1 MLRTPGFGDF
11 SLFFEDFYGFLVFE
25 HREMAGKRSQM
36 ISGCVRDACDAL
48 ARVSE
53 FSER

>member
-1 MLRTPGFGDF
+1 MI
-11 SLFFEDFYGFLVFE
+11 FEDYNDFLVFE
-25 HREMAGKRSQM
+25 YREMAGKRSQM

-53 FSER
+53 FSKR